1 MLIRVVFISCAFVA
15 EEFVI
20 SVAWCVTVIALH
32 RLYVAV
38 GVASQVLICSYVVVI
53 SVDVVRLVIFDSAR
67 RLECC
72 GMIRVVD
79 IVCVEKLWD
88 VFGPL
93 GVVQFLSQLSQ
104 FDAGWLTCRQLVENL
119 RASSLVKFVLQ
130 IYAKLTLEL
139 RIVVQLSG
147 L

>member
-1 MLIRVVFISCAFVA
+1 
-15 EEFVI
+15 
-20 SVAWCVTVIALH
+20 
-32 RLYVAV
+32 
-38 GVASQVLICSYVVVI
+38 
-53 SVDVVRLVIFDSAR
+53 
-67 RLECC
+67 
-72 GMIRVVD
+72 MIRVVD